1 MNLYEMYE
9 NVKNTPKAQ
18 ETMEKTL
25 KIFDDLMMDIKEHH
39 PDKYDEVNNELY
51 IAINGYH
58 FNEDMLDKAVH
69 AMVNDDGSAA
79 PKWSVA
85 ETSQVARNNGIS
97 FNTFNEYDWNY
108 VMNMVYSDYSE
119 ILGSNVAS
127 YVKMAN
133 KFLKDKDAP
142 EGKALRYY
150 MAMKK

>member
-1 MNLYEMYE
+1 MYE

-18 ETMEKTL
+18 EIMEKTL

-39 PDKYDEVNNELY
+39 PDKYDEVNNKLY
-51 IAINGYH
+51 IVVNGYH
-58 FNEDMLDKAVH
+58 FNKDILDKAVH

-85 ETSQVARNNGIS
+85 ETSQVASNNGVS

-119 ILGSNVAS
+119 ILGSNLAS